1 MAPRPRIKIEK
12 TRQTISAYI
21 VTQEF
26 QVSVTPVGVD
36 EYLVRTERVEPG
48 VPLAEEQ
55 TVWNL
60 DRWMQHAQRLMND
73 PVSGLLTQQHTG
85 PSPMLSSL
93 VALGQELYDALFCG
107 DMRDSW
113 MMAQA
118 IAQNHQQ
125 PLRLRLGLKG
135 NRLPSLPWEV
145 LHDGDYPLA
154 TGTNVLFSRYQPAT
168 NGLAPPTIATPLAP
182 HQPLRVLMAIAAPSD
197 RANLALTREA
207 EELEAELRQLY
218 AQGTLPQIPTQ
229 VEILRQPDRAR
240 LTQALEHGHYHVFHY
255 AGHSNSGMTG
265 GNVYLVNQ
273 STGLTETLSGD
284 DLAGLLANNGIQ
296 LVLLNS
302 CRGAHSPGG
311 AQQAGERH
319 LAAALVKRGIPAVL
333 AMAERIPDE
342 VALTLTRLFYRNLTR
357 GAVSIDLSVSRARQG
372 LISAYSSHQ
381 LYWSLPILYLHPKFD
396 GYLSQR
402 TGEEIPASDEPPL
415 WLRPP
420 EAWSDQE
427 TAPAPLGDRLDDD
440 TLGEMDS
447 FEASDPARVRDR
459 GTETLGDLD
468 SGTLEDKAFVQE
480 LLRTSGQ
487 EQGQNSQGSQPP
499 LTGAAQTTPT
509 GSNPPPQSPP
519 PTLKSSATALS
530 QETGGDEMGQRLPYP
545 LPILAGV
552 AAVLVLG
559 LGGVIWG
566 LRDRVPD
573 TPVTPQ
579 PTLAND
585 PQPNRNDNS
594 QRPSGEVTAEAIERL
609 SLGNIESGLPLV
621 TELLASHRN
630 ALNQAETALAAI
642 PTEDLDRA
650 EVLFLKGRLAW
661 QAIQAG
667 DQRYSLDD
675 SRRFWQ
681 AAARQQPN
689 TPLYA
694 LSLGFVYYAEDNI
707 QGAIGQFQE
716 VMAQLDSS
724 TPPSDTDLGG
734 MTASQLRTHAY
745 AGLALAYER
754 QGENLTGEPRQERQ
768 EQAQTLRRL
777 VLQDDAEGFQATNLG
792 KHWLW
797 TSEAIAAWQRLVQRQ

>member
-1 MAPRPRIKIEK
+1 
-12 TRQTISAYI
+12 

-36 EYLVRTERVEPG
+36 EYLLRTERVEPG

-60 DRWMQHAQRLMND
+60 DRWMQQAQRLMND
-73 PVSGLLTQQHTG
+73 PVSGLLTQQQTG
-85 PSPMLSSL
+85 ASPMPSSL
-93 VALGQELYDALFCG
+93 VGLGQELYDALFCG

-154 TGTNVLFSRYQPAT
+154 TGTNILFSRYQPAT
-168 NGLAPPTIATPLAP
+168 NGLAPPTIATPLEP

-197 RANLALTREA
+197 RANLELTREA

-218 AQGTLPQIPTQ
+218 AQGTVPQVPTQ

-255 AGHSNSGMTG
+255 AGHSNSGVTG

-273 STGLTETLSGD
+273 GTGLTETLSGD

-396 GYLSQR
+396 GYLTQR
-402 TGEEIPASDEPPL
+402 TGEEMPASEEPPL

-420 EAWSDQE
+420 EAWSDHE
-427 TAPAPLGDRLDDD
+427 TVPAALGDRLDDD
-440 TLGEMDS
+440 TLGEMES
-447 FEASDPARVRDR
+447 FEGTELATVCDR
-459 GTETLGDLD
+459 GTETLNTLD
-468 SGTLEDKAFVQE
+468 PGTAEDKAVVQDLFE
-480 LLRTSGQ
+480 SLGQ
-487 EQGQNSQGSQPP
+487 DHGQPSQGSQPP
-499 LTGAAQTTPT
+499 LTESSQTTPS
-509 GSNPPPQSPP
+509 GSNPLPKSPP
-519 PTLKSSATALS
+519 RTPNPSATALS
-530 QETGGDEMGQRLPYP
+530 QETGGDETRKLPPYP
-545 LPILAGV
+545 LPVLAGV

-573 TPVTPQ
+573 TPGPQ
-579 PTLAND
+579 PTLVND
-585 PQPNRNDNS
+585 PQPDDKPDDNNRP
-594 QRPSGEVTAEAIERL
+594 QRPSGEVTAEAIEQL
-609 SLGNIESGLPLV
+609 SLGNIEEGVPLV
-621 TELLASHRN
+621 TELLTSRRN
-630 ALNQAETALAAI
+630 VLNQAETALAAI
-642 PTEDLDRA
+642 PTEDLDRP
-650 EVLFLKGRLAW
+650 EVLFLKGRLTW
-661 QAIQAG
+661 QKIQTG
-667 DQRYSLDD
+667 DQDYSLDD

-681 AAARQQPN
+681 AAARRQPD
-689 TPLYA
+689 TPLYS
-694 LSLGFVYYAEDNI
+694 LSLGVVYYAEDNI
-707 QGAIGQFQE
+707 QEAIGQFQQAI
-716 VMAQLDSS
+716 AQLDR
-724 TPPSDTDLGG
+724 PNPRSDEDLGG
-734 MTASQLRTHAY
+734 MTASQLRTQAY
-745 AGLALAYER
+745 AGLALAYQR
-754 QGENLTGEPRQERQ
+754 QGEELTGERRQERQ
-768 EQAQTLRRL
+768 DQAQALQML
-777 VLQDDAEGFQATNLG
+777 VLQEDAEAFQGTNLG

-797 TSEAIAAWQRLVQRQ
+797 TSEAIAAWQRLSQRR

>member
-1 MAPRPRIKIEK
+1 M
-12 TRQTISAYI
+12 
-21 VTQEF
+21 TQEF

-36 EYLVRTERVEPG
+36 EYLLRTERVEPG

-60 DRWMQHAQRLMND
+60 DRWMQQAQRLMND
-73 PVSGLLTQQHTG
+73 PVSGLLTQQQTG
-85 PSPMLSSL
+85 ASPMLSSL

-154 TGTNVLFSRYQPAT
+154 TGTNILFSRYQPAT
-168 NGLAPPTIATPLAP
+168 NGLAPPTIATPLEP

-197 RANLALTREA
+197 RANLELTREA
-207 EELEAELRQLY
+207 EELEAELRRLY
-218 AQGTLPQIPTQ
+218 VQGTVPQVPTQ

-255 AGHSNSGMTG
+255 AGHSNSGITG

-396 GYLSQR
+396 GYLTQRTLSQR
-402 TGEEIPASDEPPL
+402 TGEEMPTSNEPPL

-420 EAWSDQE
+420 ETWSDQE
-427 TAPAPLGDRLDDD
+427 SVPAPLGDRLDDD

-447 FEASDPARVRDR
+447 FEGGDLATVRDR
-459 GTETLGDLD
+459 GTETLEDLD
-468 SGTLEDKAFVQE
+468 SGTPEDQAFVQDLFE
-480 LLRTSGQ
+480 SLGQNNGQ
-487 EQGQNSQGSQPP
+487 ESQTSQPP
-499 LTGAAQTTPT
+499 AGSSPTPSESPAPPRGVSDVTQAEQTRT
-509 GSNPPPQSPP
+509 
-519 PTLKSSATALS
+519 
-530 QETGGDEMGQRLPYP
+530 PYP
-545 LPILAGV
+545 LPVLAGV
-552 AAVLVLG
+552 ATLLVLG
-559 LGGVIWG
+559 LGGVVWG

-573 TPVTPQ
+573 TPGPGPILVNGPQ
-579 PTLAND
+579 D
-585 PQPNRNDNS
+585 GPQDGDNS
-594 QRPSGEVTAEAIERL
+594 PQRPSGEVTAEAIEQL
-609 SLGNIESGLPLV
+609 SLGNIESGIPLV

-630 ALNQAETALAAI
+630 ALNQADTALAAI
-642 PTEDLDRA
+642 RTEDLDRP

-661 QAIQAG
+661 QKIQTG
-667 DQRYSLDD
+667 DQDYSQDYSLDD

-681 AAARQQPN
+681 AAARRQPDA
-689 TPLYA
+689 PLYS
-694 LSLGFVYYAEDNI
+694 LSLGFVYYTEDNI
-707 QGAIGQFQE
+707 QEAIRQFEQAI
-716 VMAQLDSS
+716 AQLEGSN
-724 TPPSDTDLGG
+724 PRSDEELGG
-734 MTASQLRTHAY
+734 MTASQLRTQAY
-745 AGLALAYER
+745 AGLALAYDR
-754 QGENLTGEPRQERQ
+754 QGENLSGDRRQERQ
-768 EQAQTLRRL
+768 DQAQALQML
-777 VLQDDAEGFQATNLG
+777 VLQEDAEGFQGTNLG

-797 TSEAIAAWQRLVQRQ
+797 TSEAIAAWQRLSQRR

>member
-1 MAPRPRIKIEK
+1 
-12 TRQTISAYI
+12 

-36 EYLVRTERVEPG
+36 EYLLRTERVEPG

-60 DRWMQHAQRLMND
+60 DRWMQQAQRLMND
-73 PVSGLLTQQHTG
+73 PVSGLLTQQQTG
-85 PSPMLSSL
+85 ASPMPSSL
-93 VALGQELYDALFCG
+93 VGLGQELYDALFCG

-154 TGTNVLFSRYQPAT
+154 TGTNILFSRYQPAT
-168 NGLAPPTIATPLAP
+168 NGLAPPTIATPLEP

-197 RANLALTREA
+197 RANLELTREA

-218 AQGTLPQIPTQ
+218 AQGTVPQVPTQ

-255 AGHSNSGMTG
+255 AGHSNSGVTG

-273 STGLTETLSGD
+273 GTGLTETLSGD

-396 GYLSQR
+396 GYLTQR
-402 TGEEIPASDEPPL
+402 TGEEMPASEEPPL

-420 EAWSDQE
+420 EAWSDHE
-427 TAPAPLGDRLDDD
+427 TVPAALGDRLDDD
-440 TLGEMDS
+440 TLGEMES
-447 FEASDPARVRDR
+447 FEGTELATVCDR
-459 GTETLGDLD
+459 GTETLNTLD
-468 SGTLEDKAFVQE
+468 PGTAEDKAVVQDLFE
-480 LLRTSGQ
+480 SLGQ
-487 EQGQNSQGSQPP
+487 DHGQPSQGSQPP
-499 LTGAAQTTPT
+499 LTESSQTTPS
-509 GSNPPPQSPP
+509 GSNPLPKSPPQTPNP
-519 PTLKSSATALS
+519 SATALS
-530 QETGGDEMGQRLPYP
+530 QETGGDETRKHPPYP
-545 LPILAGV
+545 LPVLAGV

-573 TPVTPQ
+573 TPGPQ
-579 PTLAND
+579 PTLVND
-585 PQPNRNDNS
+585 PQPDDKPDDNNRP
-594 QRPSGEVTAEAIERL
+594 QRPSGEVTAEAIEQL
-609 SLGNIESGLPLV
+609 SLGNIEEGVPLV
-621 TELLASHRN
+621 TELLTSRRN
-630 ALNQAETALAAI
+630 VLNQAETALAAI
-642 PTEDLDRA
+642 PTEDLDRP
-650 EVLFLKGRLAW
+650 EVLFLKGRLTW
-661 QAIQAG
+661 QKIQTG
-667 DQRYSLDD
+667 DQDYSLDD

-681 AAARQQPN
+681 AAARRQPD
-689 TPLYA
+689 TPLYS
-694 LSLGFVYYAEDNI
+694 LSLGVVYYAEDNI
-707 QGAIGQFQE
+707 QEAIGQFQQAI
-716 VMAQLDSS
+716 AQLDR
-724 TPPSDTDLGG
+724 PNPRSDEDLGG
-734 MTASQLRTHAY
+734 MTASQLRTQAY
-745 AGLALAYER
+745 AGLALAYQR
-754 QGENLTGEPRQERQ
+754 QGEELTGERRQERQ
-768 EQAQTLRRL
+768 DQAQALQML
-777 VLQDDAEGFQATNLG
+777 VLQEDAEAFQGTNLG

-797 TSEAIAAWQRLVQRQ
+797 TSEAIAAWQRLSQRR

>member
-1 MAPRPRIKIEK
+1 M
-12 TRQTISAYI
+12 
-21 VTQEF
+21 TQEF

-36 EYLVRTERVEPG
+36 EYLLRTERVEPG

-60 DRWMQHAQRLMND
+60 DRWMQQAQRLMND
-73 PVSGLLTQQHTG
+73 PVSGLLTQQQTG
-85 PSPMLSSL
+85 ASPMPSSL
-93 VALGQELYDALFCG
+93 VGLGQELYDALFCG

-154 TGTNVLFSRYQPAT
+154 TGTNILFSRYQPAT
-168 NGLAPPTIATPLAP
+168 NGLAPPTIATPLEP

-197 RANLALTREA
+197 RANLELTREA

-218 AQGTLPQIPTQ
+218 AQGTVPQVPTQ

-255 AGHSNSGMTG
+255 AGHSNSGVTG

-273 STGLTETLSGD
+273 GTGLTETLSGD

-396 GYLSQR
+396 GYLTQR
-402 TGEEIPASDEPPL
+402 TGEEMPASEEPPL

-420 EAWSDQE
+420 EAWSDHE
-427 TAPAPLGDRLDDD
+427 TVPAALGDRLDDD
-440 TLGEMDS
+440 TLGEMES
-447 FEASDPARVRDR
+447 FEGTELATVCDR
-459 GTETLGDLD
+459 GTETLNTLD
-468 SGTLEDKAFVQE
+468 PGTAEDKAVVQDLFE
-480 LLRTSGQ
+480 SLGQ
-487 EQGQNSQGSQPP
+487 DHGQPSQGSQPP
-499 LTGAAQTTPT
+499 LTESSQTTPS
-509 GSNPPPQSPP
+509 GSNPLPKSPPQTPNP
-519 PTLKSSATALS
+519 SATALS
-530 QETGGDEMGQRLPYP
+530 QETGGDETRKHPPYP
-545 LPILAGV
+545 LPVLAGV

-573 TPVTPQ
+573 TPGPQ
-579 PTLAND
+579 PTLVND
-585 PQPNRNDNS
+585 PQPDDKPDDNNRP
-594 QRPSGEVTAEAIERL
+594 QRPSGEVTAEAIEQL
-609 SLGNIESGLPLV
+609 SLGNIEEGVPLV
-621 TELLASHRN
+621 TELLTSRRN
-630 ALNQAETALAAI
+630 VLNQAETALAAI
-642 PTEDLDRA
+642 PTEDLDRP
-650 EVLFLKGRLAW
+650 EVLFLKGRLTW
-661 QAIQAG
+661 QKIQTG
-667 DQRYSLDD
+667 DQDYSLDD

-681 AAARQQPN
+681 AAARRQPD
-689 TPLYA
+689 TPLYS
-694 LSLGFVYYAEDNI
+694 LSLGVVYYAEDNI
-707 QGAIGQFQE
+707 QEAIGQFQQAI
-716 VMAQLDSS
+716 AQLDR
-724 TPPSDTDLGG
+724 PNPRSDEDLGG
-734 MTASQLRTHAY
+734 MTASQLRTQAY
-745 AGLALAYER
+745 AGLALAYQR
-754 QGENLTGEPRQERQ
+754 QGENLTGERRQERQ
-768 EQAQTLRRL
+768 DQAQALQML
-777 VLQDDAEGFQATNLG
+777 VLQEDAEAFQGTNLG

-797 TSEAIAAWQRLVQRQ
+797 TSEAIAAWQRLSQRR

>member
-1 MAPRPRIKIEK
+1 
-12 TRQTISAYI
+12 

-36 EYLVRTERVEPG
+36 EYLLRTERVEPG

-60 DRWMQHAQRLMND
+60 DRWMQQAQRLMND
-73 PVSGLLTQQHTG
+73 PVSGLLTQQQTG
-85 PSPMLSSL
+85 ASPMPSSL
-93 VALGQELYDALFCG
+93 VGLGQELYDALFCG

-154 TGTNVLFSRYQPAT
+154 TGTNILFSRYQPAT
-168 NGLAPPTIATPLAP
+168 NGLAPPTIATPLEP

-197 RANLALTREA
+197 RANLELTREA
-207 EELEAELRQLY
+207 EELEAELRRLY
-218 AQGTLPQIPTQ
+218 TQGTVPQVPTQ

-255 AGHSNSGMTG
+255 AGHSNSGVTG

-273 STGLTETLSGD
+273 GTGLTETLSGD

-396 GYLSQR
+396 GYLTQR
-402 TGEEIPASDEPPL
+402 TGEEMPASEEPPL

-420 EAWSDQE
+420 EAWSDHE
-427 TAPAPLGDRLDDD
+427 TVPAALGDRLDDD
-440 TLGEMDS
+440 TLGEMES
-447 FEASDPARVRDR
+447 FEGTELATVCDR
-459 GTETLGDLD
+459 GTETLNTLD
-468 SGTLEDKAFVQE
+468 PGTAEDKAVVQDLFE
-480 LLRTSGQ
+480 SLGQ
-487 EQGQNSQGSQPP
+487 DHGQPSQGSQPP
-499 LTGAAQTTPT
+499 LTESSQTTPS
-509 GSNPPPQSPP
+509 GSNPLPKSPPQTPNP
-519 PTLKSSATALS
+519 SATALS
-530 QETGGDEMGQRLPYP
+530 QETGGDETRKHPPYP
-545 LPILAGV
+545 LPVLAGV

-573 TPVTPQ
+573 TPGPQ
-579 PTLAND
+579 PTLVND
-585 PQPNRNDNS
+585 PQPDDKPDDNNRP
-594 QRPSGEVTAEAIERL
+594 QRPSGEVTAEAIEQL
-609 SLGNIESGLPLV
+609 SLGNIEEGVPLV
-621 TELLASHRN
+621 TELLTSRRN
-630 ALNQAETALAAI
+630 VLNQAETALAAI
-642 PTEDLDRA
+642 PTEDLDRP
-650 EVLFLKGRLAW
+650 EVLFLKGRLTW
-661 QAIQAG
+661 QKIQTG
-667 DQRYSLDD
+667 DQDYSLDD

-681 AAARQQPN
+681 AAARRQPD
-689 TPLYA
+689 TPLYS
-694 LSLGFVYYAEDNI
+694 LSLGVVYYAEDNI
-707 QGAIGQFQE
+707 QEAIGQFQQAI
-716 VMAQLDSS
+716 AQLDR
-724 TPPSDTDLGG
+724 PNPRSDEDLGG
-734 MTASQLRTHAY
+734 MTASQLRTQAY
-745 AGLALAYER
+745 AGLALAYQR
-754 QGENLTGEPRQERQ
+754 QGEELTGERRQERQ
-768 EQAQTLRRL
+768 DQAQALQML
-777 VLQDDAEGFQATNLG
+777 VLQEDAEAFQGTNLG

-797 TSEAIAAWQRLVQRQ
+797 TSEAIAAWQRLSQRR

>member
-1 MAPRPRIKIEK
+1 M
-12 TRQTISAYI
+12 
-21 VTQEF
+21 TQEF

-36 EYLVRTERVEPG
+36 EYLLRTERVEPG

-60 DRWMQHAQRLMND
+60 DRWMQQAQRLMND
-73 PVSGLLTQQHTG
+73 PVSGLLTQQQTG
-85 PSPMLSSL
+85 ASPMPSSL
-93 VALGQELYDALFCG
+93 VGLGQELYDALFCG

-154 TGTNVLFSRYQPAT
+154 TGTNILFSRYQPAT
-168 NGLAPPTIATPLAP
+168 NGLAPPTIATPLEP

-197 RANLALTREA
+197 RANLELTREA
-207 EELEAELRQLY
+207 EELEAELRRLY
-218 AQGTLPQIPTQ
+218 TQGTVPQVPTQ

-255 AGHSNSGMTG
+255 AGHSNSGVTG

-396 GYLSQR
+396 GYLTQR
-402 TGEEIPASDEPPL
+402 TGEEMPASEEPPL

-420 EAWSDQE
+420 EAWSDHE
-427 TAPAPLGDRLDDD
+427 TVPAALGDRLDDD

-447 FEASDPARVRDR
+447 FEEGELATVRDR
-459 GTETLGDLD
+459 GTETLNDLD
-468 SGTLEDKAFVQE
+468 PGTAEDAAVVQDLFE
-480 LLRTSGQ
+480 SLGQ
-487 EQGQNSQGSQPP
+487 DHGQRSQESQSP
-499 LTGAAQTTPT
+499 LIESSETTPS
-509 GSNPPPQSPP
+509 GSNPLPKSPPQTPNP
-519 PTLKSSATALS
+519 SATALS
-530 QETGGDEMGQRLPYP
+530 QETGGDETRKRPPYP
-545 LPILAGV
+545 LPVLAGV

-573 TPVTPQ
+573 TPGPQ
-579 PTLAND
+579 PTLVNE
-585 PQPNRNDNS
+585 PQDGPQDGNNS
-594 QRPSGEVTAEAIERL
+594 PQRPSGEVTAEAIEQL
-609 SLGNIESGLPLV
+609 SLGNIEEGVPLV
-621 TELLASHRN
+621 TELLASRRN
-630 ALNQAETALAAI
+630 ALNQADTALSAVPRA
-642 PTEDLDRA
+642 DLDRP
-650 EVLFLKGRLAW
+650 EVLFLKGRLTW

-667 DQRYSLDD
+667 DERYSLDD

-681 AAARQQPN
+681 AAARRQPD
-689 TPLYA
+689 TPLYS

-707 QGAIGQFQE
+707 QEAIGQFQQ
-716 VMAQLDSS
+716 AIARLDG
-724 TPPSDTDLGG
+724 PNPRSDEDLGG
-734 MTASQLRTHAY
+734 MTASQLRTQAY
-745 AGLALAYER
+745 AGLALAYQR
-754 QGENLTGEPRQERQ
+754 QGEELTGERRQERQ
-768 EQAQTLRRL
+768 DQAQALQML
-777 VLQDDAEGFQATNLG
+777 VLQEDAEAFQATNLG
-792 KHWLW
+792 QHWLW
-797 TSEAIAAWQRLVQRQ
+797 TSEAIAAWQRLVQRR

>member
-1 MAPRPRIKIEK
+1 
-12 TRQTISAYI
+12 

-36 EYLVRTERVEPG
+36 EYLLRTERVEPG

-60 DRWMQHAQRLMND
+60 DRWMQQAQRLMND
-73 PVSGLLTQQHTG
+73 PVSGLLTQQQTG
-85 PSPMLSSL
+85 ASPMPSSL
-93 VALGQELYDALFCG
+93 VGLGQELYDALFCG

-154 TGTNVLFSRYQPAT
+154 TGTNILFSRYQPAT
-168 NGLAPPTIATPLAP
+168 NGLAPPTIATPLEP

-197 RANLALTREA
+197 RANLELTREA
-207 EELEAELRQLY
+207 EELEAELRRLY
-218 AQGTLPQIPTQ
+218 TQGTVPQVPTQ

-255 AGHSNSGMTG
+255 AGHSNSGVTG

-273 STGLTETLSGD
+273 GTGLTETLSGD

-396 GYLSQR
+396 GYLTQR
-402 TGEEIPASDEPPL
+402 TGEEMPASEEPPL

-420 EAWSDQE
+420 EAWSDHE
-427 TAPAPLGDRLDDD
+427 TVPAALGDRLDDD
-440 TLGEMDS
+440 TLGEMES
-447 FEASDPARVRDR
+447 FEGTELATVCDR
-459 GTETLGDLD
+459 GTETLNTLD
-468 SGTLEDKAFVQE
+468 PGTAEDKAVVQDLFE
-480 LLRTSGQ
+480 SLGQ
-487 EQGQNSQGSQPP
+487 DHGQPSQGSQPP
-499 LTGAAQTTPT
+499 LTESSETTPS
-509 GSNPPPQSPP
+509 GSNPLPKSPPQTPNP
-519 PTLKSSATALS
+519 SATALS
-530 QETGGDEMGQRLPYP
+530 QETGGDETRKHPPYP
-545 LPILAGV
+545 LPVLAGV

-573 TPVTPQ
+573 TPGPQ
-579 PTLAND
+579 PTLVND
-585 PQPNRNDNS
+585 PQPDDKPDDNNRP
-594 QRPSGEVTAEAIERL
+594 QRPSGEVTAEAIEQL
-609 SLGNIESGLPLV
+609 SLGNIEEGVPLV
-621 TELLASHRN
+621 TELLTSRRN
-630 ALNQAETALAAI
+630 VLNQAETALAAI
-642 PTEDLDRA
+642 PTEDLDRP
-650 EVLFLKGRLAW
+650 EVLFLKGRLTW
-661 QAIQAG
+661 QKIQTG
-667 DQRYSLDD
+667 DQDYSLDD

-681 AAARQQPN
+681 AAARRQPD
-689 TPLYA
+689 TPLYS
-694 LSLGFVYYAEDNI
+694 LSLGVVYYAEDNI
-707 QGAIGQFQE
+707 QEAIGQFQQAI
-716 VMAQLDSS
+716 AQLDR
-724 TPPSDTDLGG
+724 PNPRSDEDLGG
-734 MTASQLRTHAY
+734 MTASQLRTQAY
-745 AGLALAYER
+745 AGLALAYQR
-754 QGENLTGEPRQERQ
+754 QGEELTGERRQERQ
-768 EQAQTLRRL
+768 DQAQALQML
-777 VLQDDAEGFQATNLG
+777 VLQEDAEAFQGTNLG

-797 TSEAIAAWQRLVQRQ
+797 TSEAIAAWQRLSQRR

>member
-1 MAPRPRIKIEK
+1 M
-12 TRQTISAYI
+12 
-21 VTQEF
+21 TQEF

-36 EYLVRTERVEPG
+36 EYLLRTERVEPG

-60 DRWMQHAQRLMND
+60 DRWMQQAQRLMND
-73 PVSGLLTQQHTG
+73 PVSGLLSQQETAA
-85 PSPMLSSL
+85 SPMLANL
-93 VALGQELYDALFCG
+93 AALGQELYDALFCG

-168 NGLAPPTIATPLAP
+168 NGLAPPTIAKPLEP
-182 HQPLRVLMAIAAPSD
+182 HQPLRVLMAIAAPGD
-197 RANLALTREA
+197 RANLELTREA

-218 AQGTLPQIPTQ
+218 SQGRVPQVPTQ

-255 AGHSNSGMTG
+255 AGHSSSGTTG

-273 STGLTETLSGD
+273 TTGLTETLSGD

-311 AQQAGERH
+311 PQQAGERH

-357 GAVSIDLSVSRARQG
+357 GAVPIDLSVSRARQG

-396 GYLSQR
+396 GYLIQR
-402 TGEEIPASDEPPL
+402 TGEETRGADDPPL

-420 EAWSDQE
+420 DTWPGTGAS
-427 TAPAPLGDRLDDD
+427 ASPLSDRLDDD
-440 TLGEMDS
+440 TLGEMDGLEGR
-447 FEASDPARVRDR
+447 EAVAGGDR
-459 GTETLGDLD
+459 GL
-468 SGTLEDKAFVQE
+468 GTLEDMEPGTAEDAAFVQE
-480 LLRTSGQ
+480 MLETLAQDQDNPTQHPTQQTPAPPSTPSQTPASDSPDRSKNPASEQTSKR
-487 EQGQNSQGSQPP
+487 
-499 LTGAAQTTPT
+499 PT
-509 GSNPPPQSPP
+509 
-519 PTLKSSATALS
+519 
-530 QETGGDEMGQRLPYP
+530 YP
-545 LPILAGV
+545 LSMVAGV
-552 AAVLVLG
+552 VAVLVLG

-566 LRDRVPD
+566 LRDRVPETD
-573 TPVTPQ
+573 PAPP
-579 PTLAND
+579 PTLSES
-585 PQPNRNDNS
+585 PQNATDEPPLPNN
-594 QRPSGEVTAEAIERL
+594 ELTAMAIQEL
-609 SLGNIESGLPLV
+609 GAGNIEIGTPLV
-621 TELLASHRN
+621 ADLLAGNRN
-630 ALNQAETALAAI
+630 ALNSAEAALAVV
-642 PTEDLDRA
+642 PTRDLDRP
-650 EVLFLKGRLAW
+650 EVLFLKGRLTW
-661 QAIQAG
+661 QRIQVG
-667 DQRYSLDD
+667 NDLYSLDD

-681 AAARQQPN
+681 AAAREDPDS
-689 TPLYA
+689 PLYTLA
-694 LSLGFVYYAEDNI
+694 LGFVFYAEDNLTAAI
-707 QGAIGQFQE
+707 NQFEGAIARLE
-716 VMAQLDSS
+716 ADS
-724 TPPSDTDLGG
+724 PPDEAALGG
-734 MTASQLRTHAY
+734 MTPSALRTHAY
-745 AGLALAYER
+745 AGLALTYER
-754 QGENLTGEPRQERQ
+754 QAQGLTGNRRQERQ
-768 EQAQTLRRL
+768 QQAQDLHNL
-777 VLQDDAEGFQATNLG
+777 VLQQDAEGFQANSLG
-792 KHWLW
+792 RNWLW
-797 TSEAIAAWQRLVQRQ
+797 TPEAISAWQQLGQP

>member
-1 MAPRPRIKIEK
+1 
-12 TRQTISAYI
+12 

-36 EYLVRTERVEPG
+36 EYLLRTERVEPG

-60 DRWMQHAQRLMND
+60 DRWMQQAQRLMND
-73 PVSGLLTQQHTG
+73 PVSGLLTQQQTG
-85 PSPMLSSL
+85 ASPMPSSL
-93 VALGQELYDALFCG
+93 VGLGQELYDALFCG

-154 TGTNVLFSRYQPAT
+154 TGTNILFSRYQPAT
-168 NGLAPPTIATPLAP
+168 NGLAPPTIATPLEP

-197 RANLALTREA
+197 RANLELTREA

-218 AQGTLPQIPTQ
+218 AQGTVPQVPTQ

-255 AGHSNSGMTG
+255 AGHSNSGVTG

-273 STGLTETLSGD
+273 GTGLTETLSGD

-396 GYLSQR
+396 GYLTQR
-402 TGEEIPASDEPPL
+402 TGEEMPASEEPPL

-420 EAWSDQE
+420 EAWSDHE
-427 TAPAPLGDRLDDD
+427 TVPAALGDRLDDD
-440 TLGEMDS
+440 TLGEMES
-447 FEASDPARVRDR
+447 FEGTELATVCDR
-459 GTETLGDLD
+459 GTETLNTLD
-468 SGTLEDKAFVQE
+468 PGTAEDKAVVQDLFE
-480 LLRTSGQ
+480 SLGQ
-487 EQGQNSQGSQPP
+487 DHGQPSQGSQPP
-499 LTGAAQTTPT
+499 LTESSQTTPS
-509 GSNPPPQSPP
+509 GSNPLPKSPPQTPNP
-519 PTLKSSATALS
+519 SATALS
-530 QETGGDEMGQRLPYP
+530 QETGGDETRKHPPYP
-545 LPILAGV
+545 LPVLAGV

-573 TPVTPQ
+573 TPGPQ
-579 PTLAND
+579 PTLVND
-585 PQPNRNDNS
+585 PQPDDKPDDNNRP
-594 QRPSGEVTAEAIERL
+594 QRPSGEVTAEAIEQL
-609 SLGNIESGLPLV
+609 SLGNIEEGVPLV
-621 TELLASHRN
+621 TELLTSRRN
-630 ALNQAETALAAI
+630 VLNQAETALAAI
-642 PTEDLDRA
+642 PTEDLDRP
-650 EVLFLKGRLAW
+650 EVLFLKGRLTW
-661 QAIQAG
+661 QKIQTG
-667 DQRYSLDD
+667 DQDYSLDD

-681 AAARQQPN
+681 AAARRQPD
-689 TPLYA
+689 TPLYS
-694 LSLGFVYYAEDNI
+694 LSLGVVYYAEDNI
-707 QGAIGQFQE
+707 QEAIGQFQQAI
-716 VMAQLDSS
+716 AQLDR
-724 TPPSDTDLGG
+724 PNPRSDEDLGG
-734 MTASQLRTHAY
+734 MTASQLRTQAY
-745 AGLALAYER
+745 AGLALAYQR
-754 QGENLTGEPRQERQ
+754 QGENLTGERRQERQ
-768 EQAQTLRRL
+768 DQAQALQML
-777 VLQDDAEGFQATNLG
+777 VLQEDAEAFQGTNLG

-797 TSEAIAAWQRLVQRQ
+797 TSEAIAAWQRLSQRR

>member
-1 MAPRPRIKIEK
+1 M
-12 TRQTISAYI
+12 
-21 VTQEF
+21 TQEF

-36 EYLVRTERVEPG
+36 EYLLRTERVEPG

-60 DRWMQHAQRLMND
+60 DRWMQQAQRLMND
-73 PVSGLLTQQHTG
+73 PVSGLLTQQQTS
-85 PSPMLSSL
+85 PSPRLSSL
-93 VALGQELYDALFCG
+93 VGLGQELYDALFCG

-154 TGTNVLFSRYQPAT
+154 TGTNILFSRYQPAT
-168 NGLAPPTIATPLAP
+168 NGLAPPTIATPLEP

-427 TAPAPLGDRLDDD
+427 TVPAPPGDRLDDD

-447 FEASDPARVRDR
+447 FEGGDLATVRDR

-468 SGTLEDKAFVQE
+468 SGTAEDQAFVQE

-487 EQGQNSQGSQPP
+487 DHGQNSQGSQPS

-519 PTLKSSATALS
+519 QTPKSSATALS

-545 LPILAGV
+545 LPVLAGV

-573 TPVTPQ
+573 TPVSPQ

-594 QRPSGEVTAEAIERL
+594 QRPSVEVTAEAIEQL
-609 SLGNIESGLPLV
+609 SLGNIES
-621 TELLASHRN
+621 
-630 ALNQAETALAAI
+630 
-642 PTEDLDRA
+642 
-650 EVLFLKGRLAW
+650 
-661 QAIQAG
+661 
-667 DQRYSLDD
+667 Y
-675 SRRFWQ
+675 
-681 AAARQQPN
+681 
-689 TPLYA
+689 
-694 LSLGFVYYAEDNI
+694 
-707 QGAIGQFQE
+707 
-716 VMAQLDSS
+716 
-724 TPPSDTDLGG
+724 
-734 MTASQLRTHAY
+734 
-745 AGLALAYER
+745 
-754 QGENLTGEPRQERQ
+754 
-768 EQAQTLRRL
+768 
-777 VLQDDAEGFQATNLG
+777 
-792 KHWLW
+792 
-797 TSEAIAAWQRLVQRQ
+797 